1 MRSGADYAA
10 SGGFELRGPRWVYGT
25 LQDQARARLPVVWS
39 PSAVAELRAAI
50 VGREAMTGK
59 GGEVRIGAAREGAAP
74 RKFYGS
80 SGGGGD
86 GSDSEAELSA
96 FVRAINQ
103 SLSLDIRAVHQG
115 RGDGAKKNKSVRPEA
130 EAGAKETAA
139 EGEDD
144 EAESQFYEIFFDG
157 LRIQFLYRDAVTA
170 GETDEL
176 KRNGGREAYIS
187 VFSVDALGKEVTAAT
202 VS

>member
-10 SGGFELRGPRWVYGT
+10 SGGFALRGPRWVYGT

-50 VGREAMTGK
+50 VGREAPGAK
-59 GGEVRIGAAREGAAP
+59 GGERRIGAAREGAAP
-74 RKFYGS
+74 RKFYGAS
-80 SGGGGD
+80 GGD
-86 GSDSEAELSA
+86 GDSDSEAELSA

-115 RGDGAKKNKSVRPEA
+115 RGDGAKKNKSARPEGP
-130 EAGAKETAA
+130 EAGAKENA

-144 EAESQFYEIFFDG
+144 EADSQFYEIFFDG

-187 VFSVDALGKEVTAAT
+187 VFSVDALTKEVTAAT
-202 VS
+202 VG